1 MGHVRADEFAD
12 VPLGS
17 SQSQPPAWGNS
28 GASRGAPAGAASTA
42 AGSPPRFAPRSVS
55 LAQHVDS
62 RRPPPPNYATATA
75 TVTLA
80 GAGKPVRLC
89 LVGLAC
95 LKFLQV
101 VH

>member
-17 SQSQPPAWGNS
+17 SQLQPPAWGNS

-55 LAQHVDS
+55 LAQH
-62 RRPPPPNYATATA
+62 YATATA